1 MSSVKSSLLSS
12 WSWLLGVALALLLS
26 TGTGRLAATPAA
38 RGQAGPV
45 ADAISAADH
54 ALLEEIERTGFRFF
68 FEQTHPVTG
77 LVRDRARADGSE
89 SQGKASIAASGFA
102 LPAWVIAVERGWI
115 SRDEAVRYVRRKL
128 GFLARQ
134 APRQR
139 GFFYHFME
147 MDSGARAW
155 KCELSSIDS
164 AILFA
169 GAIVAREYFAD
180 SEITTLV
187 NALLA
192 DVDWNWFRNHGDL
205 VSLGWHDETGFS
217 RYRWTRYSEHVL
229 MSFLA
234 LGVSPR
240 PLEAG
245 YWNRWHRYPIGRYG
259 NAVYLQEPP
268 LFVNQFPHAFIDLRG
283 RRDAFADYF
292 HNSRLATLA
301 QRQFSIDLRSEFPL
315 WGETLWGLTASDSA
329 TGYKSWGGPPRTT
342 RYNALD
348 GTVVPCAAAGSL
360 PFAPR
365 ETLMVLHHMRDAY
378 GDRIWKR
385 YGFVDAFNPHT
396 GWVNPDVI
404 GIDVGI
410 SVLQAENLRTGL
422 IQRLFMQSPEAR
434 LSLGKAGLLSSER
447 SLNRAQEQAVLDRAR
462 AAWGRLQRQPASAG
476 LQLTALVAASQLDL
490 IADRDVLAA
499 AREQLEARRL
509 HDGEYVAGLIALRQA
524 VPALA
529 AVATRQLDAA
539 AWGQLSTVSKFLG
552 SNARL
557 VLFLQIAKGVR
568 PASDWT
574 ALERSTRPVGPVQVL
589 DPVDADG
596 AVRPGLWLD
605 ERAILTGASA
615 AQLAYASLVGAE
627 VPSSPML
634 AVLQLDHFPREV
646 LGGGGSCTKSTSPDV
661 DAATVIT
668 AANLLCQEGIRRVF
682 QQDPIVQTGRAAI
695 AEFGEAAFGPDT
707 SVIAQREL
715 SGAPPLPPARTA
727 AVVSTALPPAQ
738 RAWQEVAGLAYKE
751 SQADVRPEDP
761 PLRLRFAVTWD
772 ATALH
777 FHAEVVDTPAGYSF
791 PPVRNRFVELFVD
804 PAADGLVWTGPNDYQ
819 FTYRVG
825 RGAGARELFHQAPND
840 ASITETPEG
849 YTIEA
854 SIPWSSIGLTPRPG
868 LEFGLSAAVTSE
880 GTREWEPNLKL
891 NWSHAHLRPG
901 ESRLGLVR
909 LQ

>member
-1 MSSVKSSLLSS
+1 MSLVKPSFSSSFS
-12 WSWLLGVALALLLS
+12 WFGVVIAWWLLAGAGSVV
-26 TGTGRLAATPAA
+26 ATPDSHPSP
-38 RGQAGPV
+38 GPV
-45 ADAISAADH
+45 AEAISAADH
-54 ALLEEIERTGFRFF
+54 ALLEEIERTGFQFF
-68 FEQTHPVTG
+68 VEQTHPVTG
-77 LVRDRARADGSE
+77 LVRDRARADGSA
-89 SQGKASIAASGFA
+89 SQGKASIASSGFA

-115 SRDEAVRYVRRKL
+115 GRAEAVRQVRL
-128 GFLARQ
+128 MLEFLATR

-169 GAIVAREYFAD
+169 GAIVAREYFA
-180 SEITTLV
+180 EPAITALV
-187 NALLA
+187 NGLLA
-192 DVDWNWFRNHGDL
+192 EVDWHWFRNHGDL

-259 NAVYLQEPP
+259 STVYLQEPP

-315 WGETLWGLTASDSA
+315 WGEKLWGLTASDSA

-365 ETLMVLHHMRDAY
+365 ETLMVLHHMRDVY

-422 IQRLFMQSPEAR
+422 IQRLFMQSPEAGI
-434 LSLGKAGLLSSER
+434 SLAKAGLLSTER
-447 SLNRAQEQAVLDRAR
+447 SLSRAQSQDVVDRAR
-462 AAWGRLQRQPASAG
+462 TAWDRLQRQPATAG
-476 LQLTALVAASQLDL
+476 LQLTALVAAEQLGL
-490 IADRDVLAA
+490 VAVRDVLVA
-499 AREQLEARRL
+499 ARHQLDARHP
-509 HDGEYVAGLIALRQA
+509 HDAEYVAGLIALRQA
-524 VPALA
+524 VPGLA
-529 AVATRQLDAA
+529 EAVTRRLDALD
-539 AWGQLSTVSKFLG
+539 WDKLPVVSRALG
-552 SNARL
+552 STDRL
-557 VLFLQIAKGVR
+557 AIFLQIAKGVR
-568 PASDWT
+568 PGADWS
-574 ALERSTRPVGPVQVL
+574 ALDRSTRPAGPVQVL
-589 DPVDADG
+589 DPADVDG

-605 ERAILTGASA
+605 ERSILSGASA

-634 AVLQLDHFPREV
+634 AVLQLDQFPREA
-646 LGGGGSCTKSTSPDV
+646 LGVRGPCAKSVPPEV

-668 AANLLCQEGIRRVF
+668 AANLLCEDGIRRRF
-682 QQDPIVQTGRAAI
+682 HQDPIVQAGLAAI
-695 AEFGEAAFGPDT
+695 PEFTEAAFGPDT
-707 SVIAQREL
+707 SVFAQREL
-715 SGAPPLPPARTA
+715 SGAPPLPPARKA
-727 AVVSTALPPAQ
+727 AVVSRDLPPSQ
-738 RAWQEVAGLAYKE
+738 RAWQEVAGLAFKE

-761 PLRLRFAVTWD
+761 PLKLHFAVTWD
-772 ATALH
+772 ASALH
-777 FHAEVVDTPAGYSF
+777 FHAEVVDTPAGYAY

-825 RGAGARELFHQAPND
+825 RGAGARELFHQAPNQ
-840 ASITETPEG
+840 ATITETPEG

-854 SIPWSSIGLTPRPG
+854 SIPWSSIGLSPRPG

-909 LQ
+909 LE